1 METKEKVKKFKA
13 DLEIKPKLFNIWAFI
28 FSSFYFLFTEMFL
41 YFYLFFIL
49 TFIIAIPFVHLFDI
63 ETGLLIGFICSH
75 TIAGFVANP
84 CRRKYKQKF
93 IETHEYEKKVNYDAQ
108 VEYFAISLS
117 RLIICTILTG
127 GLYTIYWGYK
137 NWNNF
142 QKATNIDINPY
153 IQGFFFNFTV
163 MNLFDII
170 EYSTKSKKSYDYY
183 GMACFIIFISEGLI
197 YNDLLKLSDN
207 QDKIPI
213 YLLSLFT
220 LMLVYP
226 FCIVPVQ
233 MLINKYTKETLKKP
247 LDNHFY
253 FGEIVILAS
262 GIFLNLYYWCNNLFI
277 KNTF

>member
-13 DLEIKPKLFNIWAFI
+13 DLEKKPKLFNIWAFI

-63 ETGLLIGFICSH
+63 KTGLLIGFICSH

-108 VEYFAISLS
+108 VEYFAISPS

-142 QKATNIDINPY
+142 QKATNDDINPY
-153 IQGFFFNFTV
+153 IQGLFFNFTV
-163 MNLFDII
+163 MNLFETI
-170 EYSTKSKKSYDYY
+170 EYSTKSKKSYDFYSW
-183 GMACFIIFISEGLI
+183 ACFFIFISEGLI

-207 QDKIPI
+207 QDKISI

-253 FGEIVILAS
+253 FGEIVILAL
-262 GIFLNLYYWCNNLFI
+262 GILLNLYFWYSNLF
-277 KNTF
+277 N